1 MEKAH
6 PLRCGPV
13 SAGLTIRL
21 APHCA
26 LSTRGALYFYASACA
41 PPCGVAGLMALRG
54 WWPVLPFAGLEMLL
68 LGAVLW
74 HSLRR
79 RDRGEVIT
87 VTDELIEINSQ
98 VARKQSIVFPRH
110 WAQVK
115 LRRAASPLH
124 PSRLLIMSHG
134 RSFEVGSFLTEE
146 VRREL
151 AGRLRRAVGN
161 VNESPPLA
169 G

>member
-21 APHCA
+21 APHCS
-26 LSTRGALYFYASACA
+26 LSPRGARYFYASACVTSFSGA
-41 PPCGVAGLMALRG
+41 GVMALRG

-124 PSRLLIMSHG
+124 PSRLLIVSHG

-146 VRREL
+146 DRRDL
-151 AGRLRRAVGN
+151 AGRLRRAVGH

>member
-13 SAGLTIRL
+13 SASLTIRL
-21 APHCA
+21 APHCS
-26 LSTRGALYFYASACA
+26 LSTRGALVFYASACA
-41 PPCGVAGLMALRG
+41 TPCGVAGLMALRG

-68 LGAVLW
+68 LGAVPW

-87 VTDELIEINSQ
+87 VTDERIEINSQ
-98 VARKQSIVFPRH
+98 VAPQEPSVFPRH

-146 VRREL
+146 GWRDL

>member
-13 SAGLTIRL
+13 SASLTIRL
-21 APHCA
+21 APHCS
-26 LSTRGALYFYASACA
+26 LSTRSALYFYASACA
-41 PPCGVAGLMALRG
+41 TPCGVAGLMALRG
-54 WWPVLPFAGLEMLL
+54 WWPVLPFAGLELLL

-79 RDRGEVIT
+79 RDRGEIIT
-87 VTDELIEINSQ
+87 LTDEHIEINSQ

-146 VRREL
+146 GRREL

>member
-21 APHCA
+21 APHCS

-41 PPCGVAGLMALRG
+41 TSFGVAGLMALRG
-54 WWPVLPFAGLEMLL
+54 WWPVLPYAGLEMLL

-74 HSLRR
+74 HSQRR
-79 RDRGEVIT
+79 RHRVEIIT
-87 VTDELIEINSQ
+87 VTDERIEIDSQ
-98 VARKQSIVFPRH
+98 VARKQSVVFPRH

-146 VRREL
+146 DRRDL
-151 AGRLRRAVGN
+151 AGRLRRALGH

>member
-21 APHCA
+21 APHCS

-41 PPCGVAGLMALRG
+41 TPCAVAGLMALRG
-54 WWPVLPFAGLEMLL
+54 WWPVLPFAGLELLL

-87 VTDELIEINSQ
+87 VTDERIEINSQ

-134 RSFEVGSFLTEE
+134 RSFEVGSFLTEGD
-146 VRREL
+146 RREL

>member
-1 MEKAH
+1 M
-6 PLRCGPV
+6 

-21 APHCA
+21 APHCS
-26 LSTRGALYFYASACA
+26 LSPRGALYFYASACVTSF
-41 PPCGVAGLMALRG
+41 GVAGVVALRG

-74 HSLRR
+74 HSQRR
-79 RDRGEVIT
+79 RHCVEVIT
-87 VTDELIEINSQ
+87 VTDERIEIESK
-98 VARKQSIVFPRH
+98 VAPQQPVVFPRH

-146 VRREL
+146 DRRDL
-151 AGRLRRAVGN
+151 AGRLRRAVGH

>member
-41 PPCGVAGLMALRG
+41 TPCGVAGLMAQRG

-74 HSLRR
+74 HSQRR
-79 RDRGEVIT
+79 RHHVELIT
-87 VTDELIEINSQ
+87 LTDEHIEIDSQ
-98 VARKQSIVFPRH
+98 PAGQQSVVFPRH
-110 WAQVK
+110 WAQCK
-115 LRRAASPLH
+115 RRRAASPLR
-124 PSRLLIMSHG
+124 PSALLIM
-134 RSFEVGSFLTEE
+134 
-146 VRREL
+146 
-151 AGRLRRAVGN
+151 
-161 VNESPPLA
+161 
-169 G
+169 

>member
-1 MEKAH
+1 MEKVH

-13 SAGLTIRL
+13 SASLTIRL
-21 APHCA
+21 APCCS
-26 LSTRGALYFYASACA
+26 LSPRGALYFYASACA
-41 PPCGVAGLMALRG
+41 TSFGVAGLMALRG

-74 HSLRR
+74 HSQRR
-79 RDRGEVIT
+79 RHHVEVIT
-87 VTDELIEINSQ
+87 LTDEQIEIDSQ
-98 VARKQSIVFPRH
+98 PAGQQSVVFPRH

-124 PSRLLIMSHG
+124 PSRLLILSHG
-134 RSFEVGSFLTEE
+134 RSLEVGSFLTEE
-146 VRREL
+146 QRRDL
-151 AGRLRRAVGN
+151 AERLRRAVGR
-161 VNESPPLA
+161 VDESPPLA

>member
-13 SAGLTIRL
+13 SASLTIRL
-21 APHCA
+21 APHCS

-41 PPCGVAGLMALRG
+41 TSFGVAGLMALRG

-74 HSLRR
+74 HSQHRR
-79 RDRGEVIT
+79 HCIEVIT
-87 VTDELIEINSQ
+87 VTDERIEIDSP
-98 VARKQSIVFPRH
+98 VTRKQSVVFPRH

-134 RSFEVGSFLTEE
+134 RSFEVGSFLTEDD
-146 VRREL
+146 RRDL
-151 AGRLRRAVGN
+151 AGRLRRAVGQ

>member
-13 SAGLTIRL
+13 SASLTIRL
-21 APHCA
+21 APHCS
-26 LSTRGALYFYASACA
+26 LSTRSALCFYASACA
-41 PPCGVAGLMALRG
+41 TSFGVAGLMALRG

-74 HSLRR
+74 HSQRR
-79 RDRGEVIT
+79 RHRVEVIT
-87 VTDELIEINSQ
+87 VTNERIEIDSQ
-98 VARKQSIVFPRH
+98 AAQKQSVVFPRH

-124 PSRLLIMSHG
+124 PSRLLIVSHG

-146 VRREL
+146 DRREL
-151 AGRLRRAVGN
+151 AGRLRRAVGHL
-161 VNESPPLA
+161 NESPPLA

>member
-1 MEKAH
+1 
-6 PLRCGPV
+6 
-13 SAGLTIRL
+13 
-21 APHCA
+21 
-26 LSTRGALYFYASACA
+26 
-41 PPCGVAGLMALRG
+41 MALRG

-74 HSLRR
+74 HSQRR
-79 RDRGEVIT
+79 SHWSEVIT
-87 VTDELIEINSQ
+87 VTDERIEIDSKIAQ
-98 VARKQSIVFPRH
+98 KQSVVFPRH

-124 PSRLLIMSHG
+124 PSRLLILSHG

-146 VRREL
+146 DRRDL